1 MRRHTNFAR
10 VANHRLL
17 LLRLAPSS
25 ARLALR
31 NSAYR
36 RTSSKSLSVKPP
48 VADVSAVTRESS
60 EVRLGKNVAIGTEK
74 KRDKLSRSSG
84 VGLYLPVSHLDTVFA
99 ATFSLAVI
107 EQQVAQQI
115 ARKWTD
121 IVALEPG
128 TLAGAGQSDGEN
140 DGAFAR
146 TRRVRDGCMRQL
158 GGNGVGAGRINGDCK
173 RRFRRIERSKSRN

>member
-99 ATFSLAVI
+99 ATFSLAASASWLNPISMRNCRILWPMYSYRLVMH
-107 EQQVAQQI
+107 
-115 ARKWTD
+115 
-121 IVALEPG
+121 ALLLWDSVVP
-128 TLAGAGQSDGEN
+128 L
-140 DGAFAR
+140 
-146 TRRVRDGCMRQL
+146 
-158 GGNGVGAGRINGDCK
+158 
-173 RRFRRIERSKSRN
+173 